1 MNPIFNVKKHAKFNK
16 DFCFICQKRK
26 KSGGKIISLA
36 SANEQSIIKLKK
48 AAEKRKNLGEIDA
61 IFDRIDTYLQND
73 STIEVKWHTVN
84 CYGPFT
90 QEDKIKRL
98 ALKNEKPNQSK
109 IEETLNLQTKVKIT
123 RSKIPTFF
131 WNLCAFCQIN
141 CKKIQHN
148 MSEMRISDYVKNNS
162 KLNLR
167 LSIALSTVSD
177 CPSADLKYHLN
188 CYSRFVRLV
197 NKSNK
202 EERNIDYAMHYTIDE
217 LINAAS
223 KGDVILLDD
232 VWDKYESYAIKYNT
246 QLTGSYKDKHTFTRI
261 LKNKLQ
267 ESFHFFHKL
276 NDNEVIMFP
285 INHLNGG
292 IASIIHQNDKE
303 LEESIIPKYRPEN
316 ESEFL
321 ALVHVALRLR
331 GEILAKPGC
340 NGLSVTEDD
349 AVGCIPENLY
359 LFLSLLFGGQELLE
373 SEEFE
378 KLKKGKLTKNVVMSI
393 AQDIIFGL
401 SKGKKLTP
409 KHIGLASTL
418 HQKTRSKQLVN
429 LFHKAGHCLSYD
441 NLLKL
446 DTTLANDTLTSLD
459 EKTGAVIPKNIVPGS
474 FIHYSADN
482 IDIDTNTNDG
492 KGMFHATQVTAYQRS
507 DGSSTLPYSH
517 IENFSKK
524 STLQVPRILTKIP
537 TIRVKNEQ
545 SAPTM
550 EYPISVDSFK
560 NSEQD
565 KSYIE
570 AKAADNAFYLYRQA
584 MPVRFGWTEYNQ
596 IDNKNCSSETTIGHM
611 PIILSEAHDYDT
623 INIVIQRCMAVSSH
637 FEQSYTIITVDQ
649 QLFCKMHNLI
659 SNIPEYQLKVIP
671 RLGGLHI
678 SLNFLKIIGKHMSG
692 CGLYDAW
699 IDSNILG
706 EVAAQ
711 KVLAGKDYSKGMRV
725 HKITLQALW
734 RIITPEF
741 MEFLNKKDPN
751 MAKSMNDSINKYECE
766 EESDIDL
773 KILLKTEKWL
783 HHLSQFTKEKSEKS
797 ANYTFWWN
805 YMEMVST
812 LLMFT
817 RAQRDGIWNLY
828 ISSFK
833 KMIPF
838 FFQYDHQNY
847 ARWGVIYAAQ
857 MMQIPNEIREEFV
870 KGNFVVKCSKQ
881 NFTQVDPDHAQ
892 EWQNRKCKIA
902 GGIIGITRTPSALM
916 KWSLSLNARSFIAD
930 QTYKMF
936 DMNMDNIVNKES
948 MDSQKRIDNEDE
960 NNLYSTLI
968 SFKIFMDNSD
978 TMMNIA
984 SKDLATMEIQTSL
997 LEAEANGRICME
1009 KFIEQMTKG
1018 SVIIDVNEFYRK
1030 LDRNNTKTFENLY
1043 MKTAIS
1049 KNKEKMAV
1057 VKVNRNYLLRI
1068 IAAHKIGHK

>member
-48 AAEKRKNLGEIDA
+48 AAEKRKNLGEIGD

-177 CPSADLKYHLN
+177 CPSAELKYHLN

-524 STLQVPRILTKIP
+524 STL
-537 TIRVKNEQ
+537 
-545 SAPTM
+545 
-550 EYPISVDSFK
+550 
-560 NSEQD
+560 
-565 KSYIE
+565 
-570 AKAADNAFYLYRQA
+570 
-584 MPVRFGWTEYNQ
+584 
-596 IDNKNCSSETTIGHM
+596 
-611 PIILSEAHDYDT
+611 
-623 INIVIQRCMAVSSH
+623 
-637 FEQSYTIITVDQ
+637 
-649 QLFCKMHNLI
+649 
-659 SNIPEYQLKVIP
+659 
-671 RLGGLHI
+671 
-678 SLNFLKIIGKHMSG
+678 
-692 CGLYDAW
+692 
-699 IDSNILG
+699 
-706 EVAAQ
+706 
-711 KVLAGKDYSKGMRV
+711 
-725 HKITLQALW
+725 
-734 RIITPEF
+734 
-741 MEFLNKKDPN
+741 
-751 MAKSMNDSINKYECE
+751 
-766 EESDIDL
+766 
-773 KILLKTEKWL
+773 
-783 HHLSQFTKEKSEKS
+783 
-797 ANYTFWWN
+797 
-805 YMEMVST
+805 
-812 LLMFT
+812 
-817 RAQRDGIWNLY
+817 
-828 ISSFK
+828 
-833 KMIPF
+833 
-838 FFQYDHQNY
+838 
-847 ARWGVIYAAQ
+847 
-857 MMQIPNEIREEFV
+857 
-870 KGNFVVKCSKQ
+870 
-881 NFTQVDPDHAQ
+881 
-892 EWQNRKCKIA
+892 
-902 GGIIGITRTPSALM
+902 
-916 KWSLSLNARSFIAD
+916 
-930 QTYKMF
+930 
-936 DMNMDNIVNKES
+936 
-948 MDSQKRIDNEDE
+948 
-960 NNLYSTLI
+960 
-968 SFKIFMDNSD
+968 
-978 TMMNIA
+978 
-984 SKDLATMEIQTSL
+984 
-997 LEAEANGRICME
+997 
-1009 KFIEQMTKG
+1009 
-1018 SVIIDVNEFYRK
+1018 
-1030 LDRNNTKTFENLY
+1030 
-1043 MKTAIS
+1043 
-1049 KNKEKMAV
+1049 
-1057 VKVNRNYLLRI
+1057 
-1068 IAAHKIGHK
+1068 